1 MAPPFDMEAGNVE
14 LAVSPPSSPS
24 GLQHE
29 SDHGNG
35 SMVATPAVKPKY
47 HARRRAPGELKR
59 KIIPPPFHPLLFCG
73 ECSAAGASGDQAFDT
88 NATFEAMTTTTTV
101 KPASPTLS
109 TMPGASNRSRLDLR
123 SQTGAGGGDDDDSDA
138 CVSSRFKTT
147 LGVQG
152 VCCATEVPMVRRLL
166 RKLDSVLSIQV
177 NIVTKTIAVVHADPD
192 PSILASV
199 LTSGGFPA
207 LVISSVSLS
216 SSPNNHESLER
227 SDYVESTLQL
237 DTTLLLLLNQSPDV
251 LRQASDNVRAW
262 YVTLPSRTLKVE
274 HRQTFS
280 VSQLLETLRECLECS
295 RDEMVVLTDG
305 VKEQLFLPVV
315 ETNAS
320 ASDSNEGT
328 THTKESWNRLGN
340 VPFSVALSGV
350 FWLVSMVASIL
361 HYPTLELTGL
371 ISVGCGLPPVAA
383 KAWKAIRHRRVDANV
398 MMVLAAI
405 GAVLLQEWEEA
416 ASVAFLFALSE
427 HLEARA
433 TLRARAALSHLLQLQ
448 PVNGRVVD
456 PKTGQVQLVPASHIG
471 VDSILQVRT
480 GDAIVTDGIVLEG
493 TCVVDESSLTGE
505 SRPVSKAPGNAVLGG
520 SLNVGATP
528 VLVKTTRTSPESAV
542 GRLVSLVEQAQSSN
556 HGWTLTLIDGFARA
570 YTPVVLTAALLLAT
584 LPWLGGVQLG
594 RYWTYNALILVVIA
608 CPCALTIATPVTY
621 AAALAATAQQG
632 IVVKGGGAVL
642 EQLGA
647 VKKIF
652 LDKTGTITMGKFQVT
667 HLEPTSAATS
677 REEMLSLL
685 VALETPSSHPLAGSL
700 LEAARNEGVTSESTS
715 HLKAEGH
722 IVVNGEGVQ
731 ALVQGK
737 LAYAGNQR
745 MMERLG
751 HWSSLAVEFKD
762 MVREWS
768 SSMGAC
774 TVGFVAV
781 QGRGILGLYCL
792 TDQVRPEAAQVLRS
806 LMGQGYE
813 VALLTGDGR
822 NSARAVAEQIG
833 LPPSAVHSQLLPE
846 DKLHLV
852 GSSLERNQRSLFG
865 SSKVM
870 FVGDGIN
877 DAPALATA
885 DIGVSM
891 GEGAAVAMEMSD
903 VTLMDSNLAKL
914 RDVLDMGQRVRR
926 TVRENIAL
934 SLVCKVAVVCL
945 TFMGYMTLLYAIAS
959 DVGVMLLVTLN
970 GMKLLPRSNDT
981 NSTLALPLVG
991 ERRQRRSGRAS
1002 YARVAS
1008 QSSSGVNP
1016 DALELV

>member
-29 SDHGNG
+29 SDDGNG
-35 SMVATPAVKPKY
+35 SMAATPAVKPKY
-47 HARRRAPGELKR
+47 HSRRRAPGELKR

-73 ECSAAGASGDQAFDT
+73 ECSAAEASGDGDSSG
-88 NATFEAMTTTTTV
+88 ATFVSTTGAV

-109 TMPGASNRSRLDLR
+109 ATPGASNRARPDLR
-123 SQTGAGGGDDDDSDA
+123 SQTGAGGGDDDDDSDA

-207 LVISSVSLS
+207 RVISSLSLS
-216 SSPNNHESLER
+216 SSQNNHESLER

-251 LRQASDNVRAW
+251 LRNANDNVRAW
-262 YVTLPSRTLKVE
+262 YVSLPSRTLKVE

-280 VSQLLETLRECLECS
+280 VPQLLETLRECLECS
-295 RDEMVVLTDG
+295 PDEMVVLTDG

-315 ETNAS
+315 ETNVA
-320 ASDSNEGT
+320 ASDSHERT
-328 THTKESWNRLGN
+328 THTTNPSWSLLGN
-340 VPFSVALSGV
+340 VPLSVVLSGV

-361 HYPTLELTGL
+361 QYPTLELTGL

-471 VDSILQVRT
+471 VSSILQVRT

-505 SRPVSKAPGNAVLGG
+505 SRPVSKAPGDAVLGG

-542 GRLVSLVEQAQSSN
+542 GRLVSLVEQAQASN

-584 LPWLGGVQLG
+584 LPWFGGVQLG

-667 HLEPTSAATS
+667 HLEPTNAATS
-677 REEMLSLL
+677 REELLSLL

-700 LEAARNEGVTSESTS
+700 LEAARREGVTSESTS
-715 HLKAEGH
+715 HLKAERH
-722 IVVNGEGVQ
+722 SVVNGEGVQ

-792 TDQVRPEAAQVLRS
+792 TDQVRPEASQVLHS

-813 VALLTGDGR
+813 VALLTGDGS

-833 LPPSAVHSQLLPE
+833 LPPSAVYSQLLPE

-891 GEGAAVAMEMSD
+891 GEGAAVAMDMSD

-970 GMKLLPRSNDT
+970 GMKLLPRSNDA

-991 ERRQRRSGRAS
+991 DGRQRRSGRAS